1 MEYAR
6 LLRQRP
12 VLVLWLARSLSML
25 ADRLYATAVLWSV
38 WAGTGSA
45 SLTGL
50 VALLE
55 SLPYVVLGVVG
66 RRVVARFSSYG
77 ALGAVDALRAGA
89 AVALP
94 FAWSPDAR
102 GTAVVLGGV
111 FVIGVLGALFDPN
124 FEALVPG
131 LGRAGQVQSLTGL
144 FDLTSRVA
152 RITGHAC
159 AGALLLVVSKSQLF
173 TCVGAAFAVSAA
185 ALAGLARLL
194 PPPPSAAPAEGG
206 RRPAVRVTALV
217 RERPDIGLAIGVHG
231 ALPLCVAATTIGLPA
246 LLADGHDTRAGA
258 YGLITA
264 VSGIGALIGNPV
276 AGGLRPRAWLAVCC
290 AAWAVDGLATA
301 SMAAARSDLVLGSL
315 CLLSG
320 LAVPVGTVTMRARL
334 GTYPPAERLRLMA
347 VEHTATRVGTVAAIL
362 VLPPLVDASPAG
374 AFLTA
379 GTVVA
384 LLTGAVGG
392 PALVGS
398 APKGRGTVP
407 MCGYRRVGATS
418 HDAPSDDVP
427 DFR

>member
-25 ADRLYATAVLWSV
+25 ADRLYAMAVLWSV

-66 RRVVARFSSYG
+66 RRVVARFASYG
-77 ALGAVDALRAGA
+77 ALGAVDALRAGV

-94 FAWSPDAR
+94 LAWSPDAR

-111 FVIGVLGALFDPN
+111 FVLGVLGALFDPN

-159 AGALLLVVSKSQLF
+159 AGALLLVASKSELF

-194 PPPPSAAPAEGG
+194 PPPPRAAAERG

-264 VSGIGALIGNPV
+264 VSGVGALIGNPV

-347 VEHTATRVGTVAAIL
+347 VEHTATRVGTVVAIL

-384 LLTGAVGG
+384 LLTGAVG
-392 PALVGS
+392 LS
-398 APKGRGTVP
+398 APGGR
-407 MCGYRRVGATS
+407 RRGAPAS
-418 HDAPSDDVP
+418 EPV
-427 DFR
+427 

>member
-25 ADRLYATAVLWSV
+25 ADRLYAMAVLWSV

-66 RRVVARFSSYG
+66 RRVVARFASYG
-77 ALGAVDALRAGA
+77 ALGAVDALRAGV

-94 FAWSPDAR
+94 LAWSPDAR

-111 FVIGVLGALFDPN
+111 CVLGVLGALFDPN

-131 LGRAGQVQSLTGL
+131 LGRPGQVQSLTGL

-159 AGALLLVVSKSQLF
+159 AGALLLVVSKSELF

-194 PPPPSAAPAEGG
+194 PPPPRAASAT
-206 RRPAVRVTALV
+206 RVPAVRVTALV

-231 ALPLCVAATTIGLPA
+231 TLPLCVAATTIGLPA

-384 LLTGAVGG
+384 LLTGAVG
-392 PALVGS
+392 LS
-398 APKGRGTVP
+398 APGGR
-407 MCGYRRVGATS
+407 RRGAPAS
-418 HDAPSDDVP
+418 EPV
-427 DFR
+427 

>member
-25 ADRLYATAVLWSV
+25 ADRLYAMAVLWSV

-66 RRVVARFSSYG
+66 RRVVARFASYG
-77 ALGAVDALRAGA
+77 ALGAVDALRAGV

-94 FAWSPDAR
+94 LAWSPDAR

-111 FVIGVLGALFDPN
+111 FVLGVLGALFDPN

-159 AGALLLVVSKSQLF
+159 AGALLLVVSKSELF

-194 PPPPSAAPAEGG
+194 PPPPRAAAERG

-347 VEHTATRVGTVAAIL
+347 VEHTATRVGTVVAIL

-379 GTVVA
+379 GTVVF
-384 LLTGAVGG
+384 LLTGAVG
-392 PALVGS
+392 LS
-398 APKGRGTVP
+398 APGGR
-407 MCGYRRVGATS
+407 RRGAPAS
-418 HDAPSDDVP
+418 EPV
-427 DFR
+427 